1 MNPAPISTPTLLSSP
16 YRILVAEDEPE
27 IRNHLQVA
35 LRRPNFVVDFAED
48 GEEILNVLAEGID
61 RPSLVIL
68 DARMAGKDGITTLKE
83 IRDQNLSL
91 PIIMLS
97 GLSSATNMAE
107 AMEHGANKFLTKPVS
122 HEELRRAVDLL
133 LPSAPVIPAARRTNG
148 FPEKPELNLK
158 AGEWV
163 RKMEPL
169 LKRLAASDVPVLL
182 QGETG
187 VGKEVLARHIHN
199 QSLRSGKIF
208 LKLNCA
214 ALPPELVESELFGY
228 ERGAFT
234 GAFKSTAGKF
244 ELANGGTILL
254 DEIGDMDLRLQA
266 KLLQVLQ
273 DREFHRIGAREATQ
287 VDVRVIA
294 ATHRQ
299 LESQIEQGEFRE
311 DLYYRLNVLN
321 IVVPPLRER
330 LDEIVP
336 LASFFLRKYASAD
349 TSVPEI
355 GPALRMALLRHQ
367 WPGNIRELENV
378 MRRYLVVR
386 NPEIIAEE
394 LHRLNSR
401 AAGGNRRMPSKAVG
415 EVQSRWSTGGSSAGA
430 DLFSDSTMEQATRP
444 LPSNGQYS
452 PDGMDAENLELVK
465 LDHARKAAETEVI
478 TKALYSTQW
487 NRKRAAL
494 ILGVDYKALLYKMK
508 KLGID

>member
-1 MNPAPISTPTLLSSP
+1 MNSAHINPSTHLPAP

-27 IRNHLQVA
+27 IRDYLQLA
-35 LRRPNFVVDFAED
+35 LRRPNFVIDFAED
-48 GEEILNVLAEGID
+48 GEEVLNVLAEGVD
-61 RPSLVIL
+61 TPSLVIM
-68 DARMAGKDGITTLKE
+68 DVRMPRKDGITTLKE
-83 IRDQNLSL
+83 IRYQNLNL
-91 PIIMLS
+91 PVIMLS
-97 GLSSATNMAE
+97 GLSSPDNMAE
-107 AMEHGANKFLTKPVS
+107 ALENGANKFLTKPVS
-122 HEELRRAVDLL
+122 HEELRQAVDFL
-133 LPSAPVIPAARRTNG
+133 LPSPSLVPPSKRSNG
-148 FPEKPELNLK
+148 LSGKPELNLK
-158 AGEWV
+158 AGDWI
-163 RKMEPL
+163 RTMEPL

-199 QSLRSGKIF
+199 QSLRAGKVF

-294 ATHRQ
+294 ATHRE
-299 LESQIEQGEFRE
+299 LESRIDQGEFRE

-330 LDEIVP
+330 LDEIIP
-336 LASFFLRKYASAD
+336 LASFFLRKHNTAD
-349 TSVPEI
+349 TMIPEI
-355 GPALRMALLRHQ
+355 GPSLRTALLRHQ

-386 NPEIIAEE
+386 NSEIITEE
-394 LHRLNSR
+394 LHRMNGR
-401 AAGGNRRMPSKAVG
+401 TNGRNRRG
-415 EVQSRWSTGGSSAGA
+415 NEGTSRWGPGNPSAA
-430 DLFSDSTMEQATRP
+430 DLFADPASEQPTRS
-444 LPSNGQYS
+444 LPANQYL
-452 PDGMDAENLELVK
+452 PDGADAENSELVK
-465 LDHARKAAETEVI
+465 LDQARKAAETEVI
-478 TKALYSTQW
+478 MKALYSTQW
-487 NRKRAAL
+487 NRKRAAAV
-494 ILGVDYKALLYKMK
+494 LGVDYKALLYKM
-508 KLGID
+508 

>member
-1 MNPAPISTPTLLSSP
+1 MSTAHINSISHLPAPH
-16 YRILVAEDEPE
+16 RILVAEDEPE
-27 IRNHLQVA
+27 IRDYLQLA
-35 LRRPNFVVDFAED
+35 LRRPNFVIDFAED
-48 GEEILNVLAEGID
+48 GEEVLNVLAEGVD
-61 RPSLVIL
+61 TPSLVIL
-68 DARMAGKDGITTLKE
+68 DVRMPRKDGIATLKE
-83 IRDQNLSL
+83 IRYQNRSL
-91 PIIMLS
+91 PVIMLS
-97 GLSSATNMAE
+97 GLSSVTHMAE
-107 AMEHGANKFLTKPVS
+107 AMEHGADKFLTKPVS

-133 LPSAPVIPAARRTNG
+133 LPASPAAPTSRRING
-148 FPEKPELNLK
+148 FSGKPELNLK
-158 AGEWV
+158 AGNWI
-163 RKMEPL
+163 RQMEPL
-169 LKRLAASDVPVLL
+169 LRRLAESDVPILL

-199 QSLRSGKIF
+199 QSQRSGKIF

-234 GAFKSTAGKF
+234 GAFKSTPGKF

-336 LASFFLRKYASAD
+336 LASFFLRKYAVGDA
-349 TSVPEI
+349 SVPEI
-355 GPALRMALLRHQ
+355 GPALRTALLRHH

-394 LHRLNSR
+394 LHRLNTR
-401 AAGGNRRMPSKAVG
+401 MAGGNRRAAANNTVIEAPA
-415 EVQSRWSTGGSSAGA
+415 RWASAA
-430 DLFSDSTMEQATRP
+430 AASESFSAPTTDQATRP

-452 PDGMDAENLELVK
+452 PDVMEAENSELVK
-465 LDHARKAAETEVI
+465 LDQARKAAETEVI
-478 TKALYSTQW
+478 MKALYSTQW
-487 NRKRAAL
+487 NRKRAAAL
-494 ILGVDYKALLYKMK
+494 LGVDYKALLYKMK